1 MKDLNRKLILNNF
14 IIIFFMMFWGCGAT
28 KPSIQN
34 LSTNQKWNEQYET
47 CRGKGHLI
55 SKGNISGKLSFSFT
69 CTGKNVF
76 IHFKD
81 MLGRKTMVMI
91 IEENDVNVWD
101 IFQNMRYSKESIF
114 MRFPFFEVMK
124 PSDLSSVFWG
134 NEPTHLKDINNINS
148 ESSINIRF
156 SSNENGI
163 QTVYIEMNKNQTIEL
178 TFEMREYGSTYPHL
192 IKQIPESTP
201 YIQS

>member
-1 MKDLNRKLILNNF
+1 
-14 IIIFFMMFWGCGAT
+14 MMFWGCGAT

-81 MLGRKTMVMI
+81 MLGRRKMMLMCGISFRICVTQKRVYLC
-91 IEENDVNVWD
+91 D
-101 IFQNMRYSKESIF
+101 S
-114 MRFPFFEVMK
+114 PF
-124 PSDLSSVFWG
+124 
-134 NEPTHLKDINNINS
+134 LKS
-148 ESSINIRF
+148 
-156 SSNENGI
+156 
-163 QTVYIEMNKNQTIEL
+163 
-178 TFEMREYGSTYPHL
+178 
-192 IKQIPESTP
+192 
-201 YIQS
+201 